1 MRHHIETVEGW
12 LRRVGA
18 WANQAETWQVIA
30 VAILALVLLPALPAV
45 LVLALIAGFVLFA
58 RAWLREF
65 VYLMSLGDNAF
76 PGSHD
81 KVIWAVLMI
90 VLPPVGAYLFRSYRL
105 SHWPEPT
112 TKPTAPAHDF
122 F

>member
-112 TKPTAPAHDF
+112 TKPTSPAHDF